1 MGIKGLGAAP
11 LTGGTQRPVLQ
22 CNAMKLH
29 LHTLALHGI
38 ARHCTALHGIAREWM
53 ARQDAAVWCPLSPH
67 CPCSPATP
75 PTHTGDIACLSDP
88 EHISLT
94 SPELNQPYILL
105 FPAKVAS

>member
-38 ARHCTALHGIAREWM
+38 ARDCTGVDGEAGCSSLVP
-53 ARQDAAVWCPLSPH
+53 AVPPLSLLPRN
-67 CPCSPATP
+67 
-75 PTHTGDIACLSDP
+75 PTNSHWREIACLSDP